1 MKFLKRTKTVYIVL
15 CGLFVLLGTG
25 LAVFPKFFTDS
36 VGYVVGALMLLFG
49 IVRIVGYFTND
60 LYKIAFQFDLALG
73 IFASIVGISF
83 LIHPKWLISALPL
96 SLGLLILVSGLFSV
110 QSAIDAKKFG
120 IKRWALLLIFAVLT
134 VSAGL
139 LLIFNPYT
147 TAIVVTRL
155 YGVAIAATGIE
166 KLVVALNTIKT
177 KKSKSYSRPIEVEYE
192 EVD

>member
-1 MKFLKRTKTVYIVL
+1 M
-15 CGLFVLLGTG
+15 
-25 LAVFPKFFTDS
+25 
-36 VGYVVGALMLLFG
+36 
-49 IVRIVGYFTND
+49 
-60 LYKIAFQFDLALG
+60 
-73 IFASIVGISF
+73 
-83 LIHPKWLISALPL
+83 
-96 SLGLLILVSGLFSV
+96 

-120 IKRWALLLIFAVLT
+120 IKRWVLLLIFAALT

-177 KKSKSYSRPIEVEYE
+177 KKSKSYSQPIEVEYE